1 MNKKNILTAA
11 VSLSLVACLSIG
23 ATLAYFTDIHTKT
36 NVFTTGE
43 VDIILNDF
51 SPEVDGMVSGDHYIN
66 DETSGIRYE
75 NVVPGDELSKDVSIT
90 VMHDTVPTRLAVL
103 VTADIEIPTK
113 PTAEELL
120 QLVDQAMVQQGDFE
134 IATTYYAQTFG
145 DKTGTLYIMDGVV
158 DRSTTNQQIQLFK
171 SLQIP
176 AETWNNEYADAA
188 FDIEVT
194 AYAAQADNLSAE
206 DFETMVLEQA
216 KGLADNF
223 ENYGFN

>member
-1 MNKKNILTAA
+1 MKHKMWSRL
-11 VSLSLVACLSIG
+11 LS
-23 ATLAYFTDIHTKT
+23 
-36 NVFTTGE
+36 
-43 VDIILNDF
+43 
-51 SPEVDGMVSGDHYIN
+51 M
-66 DETSGIRYE
+66 
-75 NVVPGDELSKDVSIT
+75 
-90 VMHDTVPTRLAVL
+90 MLAVMMIASIVPNSAFAEAASEIAASSQV
-103 VTADIEIPTK
+103 VTEMVEGTEEVTQPEEETPAAEEPVAVEPTAEPAPTEEPVAE